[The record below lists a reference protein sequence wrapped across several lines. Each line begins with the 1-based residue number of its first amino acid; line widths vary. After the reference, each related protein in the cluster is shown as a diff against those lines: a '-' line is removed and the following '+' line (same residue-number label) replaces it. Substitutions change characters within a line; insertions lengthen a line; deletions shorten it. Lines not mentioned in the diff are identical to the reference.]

1 MNRGGL
7 ETMIMNY
14 YRHIDRNKVQFDFL
28 THRDGEKDYDG
39 EIEKYG
45 GRIYHL
51 PPLNPFSKNYLNQ
64 LDQFFD
70 QHREYKIVHSHLDCM
85 SAYPLKAAKK
95 YGVPVRIA
103 HSHTTSQKK
112 DIKYWIKLYSK
123 RMIPEY
129 ATDLFACSEN
139 AGRWMFGKEKF
150 IVIKNA
156 IDTKK
161 YIYNEDIARIKRK
174 ELGISERFVI
184 GHVGSFNYPKNH
196 EFLIDIFEKVWKKR
210 RDSILMLVGIGE
222 LEEKIKEKVK
232 KRNLNE
238 AVLFLGLREDVPEL
252 LQAMDVFVFPS
263 LYEGLGIAAIEA
275 QVSGAPCL
283 LSDKIPAE
291 CQVTNLVTT
300 LSLNENAQIWGDS
313 IIRLAN
319 EKKPRSNILLKQNID
334 INENAKWLQNFYIMQ
349 SAGSNRRFCGAKRTR
364 CGASGLNLYLLK
376 SADTL

>member
-1 MNRGGL
+1 MTTPIRVLHVVTHMNRGGL

-51 PPLNPFSKNYLNQ
+51 PLLNPFSKNYLNQ

-123 RMIPEY
+123 RMIPKY

-174 ELGISERFVI
+174 ELGVSDRFVI

-196 EFLIDIFEKVWKKR
+196 EFLVDVFSEVHKKNNS
-210 RDSILMLVGIGE
+210 SILLLVGMGE
-222 LEEKIKEKVK
+222 LEEKIKDKVHK
-232 KRNLNE
+232 LNLDSD
-238 AVLFLGLREDVPEL
+238 VIFLGVRSDIPDI

-263 LYEGLGIAAIEA
+263 MYEGLPVALVEA
-275 QVSGAPCL
+275 Q
-283 LSDKIPAE
+283 
-291 CQVTNLVTT
+291 
-300 LSLNENAQIWGDS
+300 
-313 IIRLAN
+313 
-319 EKKPRSNILLKQNID
+319 
-334 INENAKWLQNFYIMQ
+334 
-349 SAGSNRRFCGAKRTR
+349 
-364 CGASGLNLYLLK
+364 ASGLPCIVSDRVTEEIAITKEVLYLSLDERKQKWADIILSQNLK
-376 SADTL
+376 RKNEYERIKKTNFDIDANARWLEKYYIKK